1 MAQKM
6 FMELAAHPQAILD
19 AMDSM
24 RPAIQKAER
33 RQKWMRLINPLRIAL
48 IIIGIIIII
57 LGYALIGFILI
68 IIPFAS
74 FFLYSPQKQ
83 FPKSRFEA
91 AYQLIHTLRDDVGRK
106 GRLVGHLDLSPPNQK
121 TKVFR
126 EGKTSSG
133 RPKTYYRD
141 PWFVA
146 RLKLVDGSAVKLL
159 LEDRIKEKRGSF
171 VYHNTLY
178 ENKIIVN
185 PGIYIADYRHDPS
198 RPEVL
203 VKTGTMD
210 AKNLQVR
217 GVLDELKYQYDKLR
231 PLKPQAVSPPPPA
244 EAAPAAIQPPD
255 NPTNIEPQAN
265 P

>member
-19 AMDSM
+19 AMDGM
-24 RPAIQKAER
+24 RPAIEKAER
-33 RQKWMRLINPLRIAL
+33 QQKWRRLIGPLAVFLIVVSGISMAFHVLLGFILL
-48 IIIGIIIII
+48 III
-57 LGYALIGFILI
+57 LTLSV
-68 IIPFAS
+68 AS
-74 FFLYSPQKQ
+74 YFVFSSQYQ
-83 FPKSRFEA
+83 FTKARFEA
-91 AYQLIHTLRDDVGRK
+91 AYQVIHTLRDDVGRK

-126 EGKTSSG
+126 QGTTSSG

-171 VYHNTLY
+171 VYHNTLF
-178 ENKIIVN
+178 ENKIIIN

-203 VKTGTMD
+203 IKTGMMD
-210 AKNLQVR
+210 AKEIQAQGMLA
-217 GVLDELKYQYDKLR
+217 ELKSQYDRLR
-231 PLKPQAVSPPPPA
+231 PLKPQAASPSPA
-244 EAAPAAIQPPD
+244 EEAAPPPESPTTIQP
-255 NPTNIEPQAN
+255 
-265 P
+265 